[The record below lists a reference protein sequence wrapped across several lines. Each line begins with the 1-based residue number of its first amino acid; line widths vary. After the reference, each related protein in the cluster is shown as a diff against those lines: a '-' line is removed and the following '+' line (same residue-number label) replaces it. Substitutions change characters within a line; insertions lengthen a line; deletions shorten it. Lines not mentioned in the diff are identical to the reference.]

1 MTNEQKQQISEQLRA
16 YVEQKGSGNK
26 AAASMN
32 GVSSATVSKVLSGK
46 WDTISDDMW
55 RSIAAQCGH
64 KAEGWRIVETRAYK
78 TMMFALENAQ
88 GRTAGDS
95 QVMAVIG
102 EAGSGKTEAIKNYA
116 AGGRNVYHLVCSE
129 YWNRRTFMAKVLQ
142 SMGEIY
148 SGTTVADMMDAIVDT
163 LKRKESPLIVLDEAD
178 KLSDQ
183 VLYFFISLYNQLEG
197 RCGIIMTATRY
208 LRARIE
214 KGLRLNRKGYA
225 EIYSRIGRKFV
236 ELPLHNSEDVAA
248 VCAANGVTDPKTINS
263 IIDEADGDLRRVKRS
278 VWGARRTAEQKLKG
292 GAQ

>member
-1 MTNEQKQQISEQLRA
+1 MTNEQKQQICEQLRA

-64 KAEGWRIVETRAYK
+64 KAEGWQLVETRAYK
-78 TMMFALENAQ
+78 AMTFTLENAQ
-88 GRTAGDS
+88 RDS
-95 QVMAVIG
+95 LVMAVIG

-208 LRARIE
+208 LSARIE

-248 VCAANGVTDPKTINS
+248 VCSANGVTDPKTINS

-278 VWGARRTAEQKLKG
+278 VWAKVKG

>member
-1 MTNEQKQQISEQLRA
+1 MTNEQKQQICEQLRT

-64 KAEGWRIVETRAYK
+64 KAEGWQLVETRAYK
-78 TMMFALENAQ
+78 AMTFTLENAQ
-88 GRTAGDS
+88 RDS
-95 QVMAVIG
+95 LVMAVIG

-116 AGGRNVYHLVCSE
+116 AGARNVYHLVCSE

-236 ELPLHNSEDVAA
+236 ELPLHNSEDMAA
-248 VCAANGVTDPKTINS
+248 VCSANGVTDPKTINS
-263 IIDEADGDLRRVKRS
+263 IIDEADCDLRRVKRS
-278 VWGARRTAEQKLKG
+278 VWAKVKG

>member
-1 MTNEQKQQISEQLRA
+1 MTNEQKQQICEQLRA

-64 KAEGWRIVETRAYK
+64 KAEGWQLVETRAYK
-78 TMMFALENAQ
+78 AMTFTLENAQ
-88 GRTAGDS
+88 RDS
-95 QVMAVIG
+95 LVMAIIG
-102 EAGSGKTEAIKNYA
+102 DAGSGKTEAIKNYA

-248 VCAANGVTDPKTINS
+248 VCSANGVTDPKTINS

-278 VWGARRTAEQKLKG
+278 VWAKVKG

>member
-1 MTNEQKQQISEQLRA
+1 MTNEQKQQISEQLRN
-16 YVEQKGSGNK
+16 YCRRMGSQNK
-26 AAASMN
+26 AANSLN
-32 GVSSATVSKVLSGK
+32 GVSSATISNILTGK
-46 WDTISDDMW
+46 WEIITDDMW

-64 KAEGWRIVETRAYK
+64 KTEGWQLVPTHAYK
-78 TMMFALENAQ
+78 AMTFALENAQ
-88 GRTAGDS
+88 RDS
-95 QVMAVIG
+95 LVMAVIG
-102 EAGSGKTEAIKNYA
+102 EAGSGKTEAIRNYT

-142 SMGEIY
+142 SMGVTY
-148 SGTTVADMMDAIVDT
+148 SGNTVADMMDTIVDT

-183 VLYFFISLYNQLEG
+183 VLYFFISLYNQLEDH
-197 RCGIIMTATRY
+197 CGIIMTATKY

-236 ELPLHNSEDVAA
+236 ELPLPNSEDVAA
-248 VCAANGVTDPKTINS
+248 VCVANGVNDTRAVNKIV
-263 IIDEADGDLRRVKRS
+263 DECDGDLRRVKRS
-278 VWGARRTAEQKLKG
+278 VWAMLKG

>member
-1 MTNEQKQQISEQLRA
+1 MTNEQKQQICEQLRA

-64 KAEGWRIVETRAYK
+64 KAEGWQLVETRAYK
-78 TMMFALENAQ
+78 AMTFTLENAQ
-88 GRTAGDS
+88 RDS
-95 QVMAVIG
+95 LVMAVIG

-248 VCAANGVTDPKTINS
+248 VCSANGVTDPKTINS

-278 VWGARRTAEQKLKG
+278 VWAKVKG

>member
-1 MTNEQKQQISEQLRA
+1 MTNEQKQQISDQLRA
-16 YVEQKGSGNK
+16 YCEQKGSKNK
-26 AAASMN
+26 AANSLN
-32 GVSSATVSKVLSGK
+32 GVSSATVSKVLSGN
-46 WDTISDDMW
+46 WDTIADEMW
-55 RSIAAQCGH
+55 RSIAGQIGGH
-64 KAEGWRIVETRAYK
+64 KVEGWQLVETRAYK
-78 TMMFALENAQ
+78 AMTFTLENAQ
-88 GRTAGDS
+88 RDS
-95 QVMAVIG
+95 LVMAIIG

-163 LKRKESPLIVLDEAD
+163 LKRKEAPLIVLDEAD

-197 RCGIIMTATRY
+197 HCGIIMTATRY

-248 VCAANGVTDPKTINS
+248 VCAANGVTDAKTINS
-263 IIDEADGDLRRVKRS
+263 IVDEADGDLRRVKRS
-278 VWGARRTAEQKLKG
+278 VWAKVKG

>member
-1 MTNEQKQQISEQLRA
+1 MTNEYKQQICEQLRA

-64 KAEGWRIVETRAYK
+64 KAEGWQLVETRAYK
-78 TMMFALENAQ
+78 AMTFTLENAQ
-88 GRTAGDS
+88 RDS
-95 QVMAVIG
+95 LVMAVIG

-183 VLYFFISLYNQLEG
+183 VLYFFISIYNQLEG

-278 VWGARRTAEQKLKG
+278 VWAKVKG

>member
-1 MTNEQKQQISEQLRA
+1 MTNEQKQQISDQLRA
-16 YVEQKGSGNK
+16 YCEQKGSQNK
-26 AAASMN
+26 AANSLN
-32 GVSSATVSKVLSGK
+32 GVSSATVSKVLSGN
-46 WDTISDDMW
+46 WDTIADEMW
-55 RSIAAQCGH
+55 RSIAGQIGGH
-64 KAEGWRIVETRAYK
+64 KVEGWQLVETRAYK
-78 TMMFALENAQ
+78 AMTFTLENAQ
-88 GRTAGDS
+88 RDS
-95 QVMAVIG
+95 LVMAVIG

-116 AGGRNVYHLVCSE
+116 AKGRNVYHLVCSE

-163 LKRKESPLIVLDEAD
+163 LKRKEAPLIVLDEAD

-236 ELPLHNSEDVAA
+236 ELPIHNSEDVAA
-248 VCAANGVTDPKTINS
+248 VCAANGVTDAKTINS
-263 IIDEADGDLRRVKRS
+263 IVDEADGDLRRVKRS
-278 VWGARRTAEQKLKG
+278 VWAKVKG

>member
-1 MTNEQKQQISEQLRA
+1 MTNEQKQQICEQLRA

-64 KAEGWRIVETRAYK
+64 KAEGWQLVETRAYK
-78 TMMFALENAQ
+78 AMTFTLENAQ
-88 GRTAGDS
+88 RDS
-95 QVMAVIG
+95 LVMAVIG

-248 VCAANGVTDPKTINS
+248 VCSANGVTDPKTINS

-278 VWGARRTAEQKLKG
+278 VWAKVKG
-292 GAQ
+292 GAR

>member
-64 KAEGWRIVETRAYK
+64 KAEGWKLVETRAYK
-78 TMMFALENAQ
+78 AMTFTLENAQ
-88 GRTAGDS
+88 RDS
-95 QVMAVIG
+95 LVMAVIG

-278 VWGARRTAEQKLKG
+278 VWAKVKG

>member
-1 MTNEQKQQISEQLRA
+1 MTNEQKQQICDQLRA

-88 GRTAGDS
+88 GRTEGDS
-95 QVMAVIG
+95 LVMAVIG

-248 VCAANGVTDPKTINS
+248 VCSANGVTDPKTINS

-278 VWGARRTAEQKLKG
+278 VWAKVKG
-292 GAQ
+292 GAK

>member
-1 MTNEQKQQISEQLRA
+1 MCITW
-16 YVEQKGSGNK
+16 
-26 AAASMN
+26 
-32 GVSSATVSKVLSGK
+32 SAPNTG
-46 WDTISDDMW
+46 
-55 RSIAAQCGH
+55 IAA
-64 KAEGWRIVETRAYK
+64 R
-78 TMMFALENAQ
+78 L
-88 GRTAGDS
+88 
-95 QVMAVIG
+95 
-102 EAGSGKTEAIKNYA
+102 
-116 AGGRNVYHLVCSE
+116 
-129 YWNRRTFMAKVLQ
+129 LQ

-163 LKRKESPLIVLDEAD
+163 LKRKEAPLIVLDEAD

-248 VCAANGVTDPKTINS
+248 VCAANGVTDAKTINS
-263 IIDEADGDLRRVKRS
+263 IVDEADGDLRRVKRS
-278 VWGARRTAEQKLKG
+278 VWAKVKG
-292 GAQ
+292 GAR